1 MYVVPN
7 DRKNAKKPQDNQITK
22 RKKVVL
28 SFVERED
35 LIHKSKNAFKNKLS
49 VDYGIAMR
57 T

>member
-28 SFVERED
+28 TFVERED
-35 LIHKSKNAFKNKLS
+35 LIHKSNIGFTANKLS
-49 VDYGIAMR
+49 VDYGM